1 MVNTTT
7 LNYYSVQEK
16 ENIMTIFKRKN
27 SFKQFLALLVVFTLI
42 CPGALSAQK
51 KKHGAWLT
59 VIKQD
64 MQMVEGEL
72 LKVSD
77 NDILLMS
84 KSETG
89 MTIPL
94 NEITM
99 IKYKKKGNFGTGFV
113 IGLGIPMILGG
124 LVGSALD
131 HGHAE
136 SVWRGVCIFGGMY
149 GIPAGFLLG
158 LICSQTENRKT
169 LIFQK
174 ASSQKVS
181 KNIEKLK
188 TLARF

>member
-1 MVNTTT
+1 
-7 LNYYSVQEK
+7 
-16 ENIMTIFKRKN
+16 MTIFKRKN
-27 SFKQFLALLVVFTLI
+27 SFKQFLALLAVFTLI

-94 NEITM
+94 NE
-99 IKYKKKGNFGTGFV
+99 
-113 IGLGIPMILGG
+113 
-124 LVGSALD
+124 
-131 HGHAE
+131 
-136 SVWRGVCIFGGMY
+136 
-149 GIPAGFLLG
+149 
-158 LICSQTENRKT
+158 
-169 LIFQK
+169 
-174 ASSQKVS
+174 
-181 KNIEKLK
+181 
-188 TLARF
+188 